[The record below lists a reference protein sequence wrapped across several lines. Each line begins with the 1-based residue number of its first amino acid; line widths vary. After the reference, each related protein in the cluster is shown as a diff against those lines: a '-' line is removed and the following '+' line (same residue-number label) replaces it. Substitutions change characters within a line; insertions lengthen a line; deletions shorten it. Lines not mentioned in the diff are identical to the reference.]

1 MTRTPVAPGTA
12 DATGNGTGPLAG
24 TRAVVVN
31 WRDLEHSLAGGSER
45 YAWEYATALRGAG
58 ATVEFITARDRG
70 QSRRDLRDGI
80 EVRRGGGAFG
90 FYAFAA
96 WSLLRRRRSLDVVVD
111 PECGIPSFS
120 PLYVARSTAVVL
132 VVHHVH
138 QEQFTTYFPAPLA
151 RLGQWLERVA
161 MRRVYRSRRTV
172 AVSESTR
179 AEMVE
184 QLDWRGPV
192 EIIANGSATVAPD
205 LLDPDDPRHT
215 EVLLAKDPDR
225 MLVLGRLVP
234 HKRVDLVLRALHALR
249 DERPG
254 LHLDICGKGPEL
266 DRLRWIAA
274 DLDLA
279 HRVTFHG
286 YVAEETK
293 QALLRRAALHVCAS
307 DIEGWGQVVIEAA
320 GHGIPTVAR
329 DVPGLRDSIRD
340 GETGFLVPDSDQLDV
355 VQARLTAA
363 IRTALT
369 DLEAPENRRLAFK
382 ACTVWAAGFS
392 WSRMHHDAVDLVVDE
407 LRLRA
412 GHPAPSSHP
421 APAAPV
427 TPAPSAR
434 SAAPVATT
442 GR

>member
-1 MTRTPVAPGTA
+1 MSLLPSST
-12 DATGNGTGPLAG
+12 PLAG

-45 YAWEYATALRGAG
+45 YAWEFAKALLAAG
-58 ATVEFITARDRG
+58 SQVEFITAREHG
-70 QSRRDLRDGI
+70 QTRHDQRDGI
-80 EVRRGGGAFG
+80 EIHRGGGAFG

-96 WSLLRRRRSLDVVVD
+96 YSLLKRRRSLDIVID

-138 QEQFTTYFPAPLA
+138 QQQFATYFPAPLA
-151 RLGQWLERVA
+151 RVGQWLERVA
-161 MRRVYRSRRTV
+161 MRRIYRRRRTV

-179 AEMVE
+179 DEMVA
-184 QLDWRGPV
+184 QLGWETSV
-192 EIIANGSATVAPD
+192 EIVANGTAVLAADPVNGGDSDYAESLFDKD
-205 LLDPDDPRHT
+205 L
-215 EVLLAKDPDR
+215 DR
-225 MLVLGRLVP
+225 MVVLGRLVP
-234 HKRVDLVLRALHALR
+234 HKRVDLVLGALHALR
-249 DERPG
+249 DERPD

-279 HRVTFHG
+279 DRVTFHG

-293 QALLRRAALHVCAS
+293 QAILRRAALHVCAS

-320 GHGIPTVAR
+320 GYGIPTVAR

-340 GETGFLVPDSDQLDV
+340 GETGFLVPDADDLDK
-355 VQARLTAA
+355 VQHRLTGA
-363 IRTALT
+363 IRTALVE
-369 DLEAPENRRLAFK
+369 LEAPENLRLAIK
-382 ACTVWAAGFS
+382 SCTTWAAGFS

-407 LRLRA
+407 RRA
-412 GHPAPSSHP
+412 REGIRSTSSP
-421 APAAPV
+421 RATPAA
-427 TPAPSAR
+427 
-434 SAAPVATT
+434 SAASSE
-442 GR
+442 R